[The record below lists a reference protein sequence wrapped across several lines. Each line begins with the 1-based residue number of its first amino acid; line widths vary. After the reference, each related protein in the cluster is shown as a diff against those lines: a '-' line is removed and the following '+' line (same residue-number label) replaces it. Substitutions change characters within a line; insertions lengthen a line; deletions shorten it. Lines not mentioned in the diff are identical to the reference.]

1 MVEWRE
7 RIVLEVEHLNI
18 WDGATGRVLVPDSSF
33 RLARG
38 GCLAIVGESGSGKSL
53 TCRALMRL
61 NPAVLRQSGR
71 IALGGVELSGL
82 SEQQLRKVRGRRL
95 CMIMQ
100 NGMSAFD
107 PTRPV
112 GAHLRETL
120 AVHVESRS
128 RGELNGRLRTALED
142 VGFGEPTAVLGRYP
156 HELSGGMLQRMMIAL
171 ALALEPDVI
180 IADEPTTAL
189 DAVTQYDVVE
199 QLVRL
204 RARMG
209 GSMIIVSHDLD
220 VVRRIAD
227 ETLVMKDGVIVE
239 RGRTADILAGAS
251 HPYTRTLVSS
261 KQALHRRFARL
272 MGGDGVVEG

>member
-1 MVEWRE
+1 MPE
-7 RIVLEVEHLNI
+7 RTMDALEVEHLNI
-18 WDGATGRVLVPDSSF
+18 WDGATGRVLVQDSSF

-38 GCLAIVGESGSGKSL
+38 GCLAVVGESGSGKSL
-53 TCRALMRL
+53 TCRALLRL
-61 NPAVLRQSGR
+61 NPSGLRQSGS
-71 IALGGVELSGL
+71 IVLGGVELSAL
-82 SEQQLRKVRGRRL
+82 SAKELRKVRGRRL

-120 AVHVESRS
+120 AVHYGRG
-128 RGELNGRLRTALED
+128 RGEADGRLRAALEG
-142 VGFGEPTAVLGRYP
+142 VGFSEPLAVIGRYP

-189 DAVTQYDVVE
+189 DAVTQYEVVE

-204 RARMG
+204 RERMG

-239 RGRTADILAGAS
+239 RGRTADILAGAR
-251 HPYTRTLVSS
+251 HPYTRQLVSS
-261 KQALHRRFARL
+261 KDAVHHRFARL
-272 MGGDGVVEG
+272 MGGDGVAEG